1 MQILK
6 IKCALCKRGWGTS
19 KKDDKNLSRMHL
31 DDFINFF
38 VCGIS
43 GLFRRSLSDDVEPA
57 SYCRWRI
64 HVSLEW

>member
-31 DDFINFF
+31 DDFFDSF
-38 VCGIS
+38 VCVEYMVYLDVLYLMMSSWHHTVDGEYM
-43 GLFRRSLSDDVEPA
+43 SL
-57 SYCRWRI
+57 
-64 HVSLEW
+64 